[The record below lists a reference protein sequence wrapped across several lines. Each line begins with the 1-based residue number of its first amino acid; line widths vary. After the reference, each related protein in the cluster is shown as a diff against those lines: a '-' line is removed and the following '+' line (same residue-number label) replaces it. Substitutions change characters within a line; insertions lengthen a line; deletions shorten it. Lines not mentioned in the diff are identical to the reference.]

1 MRAHLQVEHVTQQLF
16 TPPGAFFGKRD
27 NLDAL
32 VSQPLVESA
41 IQTEQE
47 IHYVDRYPPPVPEE
61 LVAVAETGRAR
72 LVWQRSEAPDL
83 AGYIVYRKAAGGGW
97 ERLTPKPIVATTYVD
112 TSVAA
117 GRAYD
122 FRVTAIDQSGNE
134 SAPGAEVHVAVP

>member
-1 MRAHLQVEHVTQQLF
+1 MENPSRTDG
-16 TPPGAFFGKRD
+16 P
-27 NLDAL
+27 
-32 VSQPLVESA
+32 
-41 IQTEQE
+41 
-47 IHYVDRYPPPVPEE
+47 
-61 LVAVAETGRAR
+61 RAR
-72 LVWQRSEAPDL
+72 GSD
-83 AGYIVYRKAAGGGW
+83 KNSGGGW